1 MSNTDQDDMDRTIQE
16 TIGLVN
22 AMVPPRAGNGTA
34 IKTIDPGSESIMRA
48 SELSSDALRQAYEEC
63 ANRAVRL
70 AKANVERAEED
81 LRDAETFAKAVRT
94 HGSEVAEMLEA
105 GFARASNLATR
116 LADGEALIEKSK

>member
-1 MSNTDQDDMDRTIQE
+1 MSNVDEADLNRSVEE
-16 TIGLVN
+16 TLGIVN
-22 AMVPPRAGNGTA
+22 AMVAPRAGNGTVA
-34 IKTIDPGSESIMRA
+34 QTIDPGSESIMRA

-94 HGSEVAEMLEA
+94 HGDQVAQMLEA
-105 GFARASNLATR
+105 GFSRASRLATQ
-116 LADGEALIEKSK
+116 LADGESLIEKPK